1 MVIVPHYDYTYGIFT
16 KKSSSKCKL
25 IYSYALT
32 FQNLR
37 SYSARLGEIQRYASS
52 TTFTSAC
59 RHYKDDIWKP
69 TEEEVRRNL
78 LNSNN
83 FDDLAQTNTLIGDW
97 CPFGLR
103 EDHEEIG
110 NFLQFHASGSRACPT
125 WKAFTI
131 FRETPCKI
139 GVRFDVDF
147 YGGDSDQLIQHLL
160 EFLLHVSRG
169 QSYTDVDLC
178 VHITIYFPT
187 NISDAELSDFSIAY
201 GWSIGPYG
209 GLREMILVEQK

>member
-1 MVIVPHYDYTYGIFT
+1 M
-16 KKSSSKCKL
+16 
-25 IYSYALT
+25 LT

-37 SYSARLGEIQRYASS
+37 SYSVRLGELQRYTSS
-52 TTFTSAC
+52 TAFSSAC
-59 RHYKDDIWKP
+59 RKYKDDIWKP
-69 TEEEVRRNL
+69 TQEEVRRNL
-78 LNSNN
+78 LTSNI
-83 FDDLAQTNTLIGDW
+83 FDDLVQTNVLIGNW
-97 CPFGLR
+97 LSFGLT
-103 EDHEEIG
+103 EDLDEIG
-110 NFLQFHASGSRACPT
+110 KFLQFHASGSRACPT

-178 VHITIYFPT
+178 VHIIIYFPT
-187 NISDAELSDFSIAY
+187 NIFDADLSNFSIAC
-201 GWSIGPYG
+201 GWSIGALA
-209 GLREMILVEQK
+209 GLRETVLVEQK